1 MKKIIHT
8 EKAPQPI
15 GPYSQAVQFGNMLF
29 VSGQIA
35 IDPSTGELKM
45 NSLKEETEMVMKNLE
60 EVLTA
65 AGYEFEHIIKTSIFL
80 SDMSLFNE
88 VNAIYAQAFTA
99 EFPAR
104 ETVAVK
110 GLPKG
115 VNVEISV
122 VAGKY

>member
-1 MKKIIHT
+1 MKKIVNT
-8 EKAPQPI
+8 EHAPQPI

-35 IDPSTGELKM
+35 MDPATEEMKM
-45 NSLKEETEMVMKNLE
+45 GSIEEETTWVMKNLKA
-60 EVLTA
+60 VLA
-65 AGYEFEHIIKTSIFL
+65 EAGYGFEHILKSSIFL
-80 SDMSLFNE
+80 SDMGIFNE
-88 VNAIYAQAFTA
+88 VNAVYAQSFSTD
-99 EFPAR
+99 FPAR

-122 VAGKY
+122 IAAKE

>member
-1 MKKIIHT
+1 MKKIINT

-35 IDPSTGELKM
+35 LNPVTGLLQMDSLEEETRLVM
-45 NSLKEETEMVMKNLE
+45 QNLKE
-60 EVLTA
+60 VLSA
-65 AGYEFEHIIKTSIFL
+65 AGFGFEDIIKSSIFL
-80 SDMSLFNE
+80 SDMSLFNV
-88 VNAIYAQAFTA
+88 VNEIYATAF
-99 EFPAR
+99 ESDFPAR
-104 ETVAVK
+104 ETVAVM

-122 VAGKY
+122 VAGKT